1 MARPTHDIVATL
13 GEYKAADG
21 SKKKRYHTCGKAFTN
36 DQGQISLKLDALPC
50 SPEWSGW
57 LSLYPVQEHAA
68 PRPDPRQPNPPAS
81 SDPRESPERVAARA
95 VAAAAAAAREEDPDD
110 DIPF

>member
-13 GEYKAADG
+13 GEYEAADG

-57 LSLYPVQEHAA
+57 LSLYPVQEPSA
-68 PRPDPRQPNPPAS
+68 PRPDLR
-81 SDPRESPERVAARA
+81 DSPERVAARA
-95 VAAAAAAAREEDPDD
+95 AAAAAATAREEDPDD

>member
-13 GEYKAADG
+13 GEYTAADG
-21 SKKKRYHTCGKAFTN
+21 TKKKRYHPCGKAFTN
-36 DQGQISLKLDALPC
+36 EKGQVSLKIDAMPC

-57 LSLYPVQEHAA
+57 LSLYPVKDEQ
-68 PRPDPRQPNPPAS
+68 RPDPRPVQRSMPPA
-81 SDPRESPERVAARA
+81 PAADGPD
-95 VAAAAAAAREEDPDD
+95 EDE

>member
-68 PRPDPRQPNPPAS
+68 PRPDPRPPAPE
-81 SDPRESPERVAARA
+81 PRESPERVAARA
-95 VAAAAAAAREEDPDD
+95 KAEAAQAAREEDPDD

>member
-13 GEYKAADG
+13 GEYTAADG

-36 DQGQISLKLDALPC
+36 DKGQVSLKLDALPC

-57 LSLYPVQEHAA
+57 LSLYPVRDDAPVPRNDPRPAVRTAA
-68 PRPDPRQPNPPAS
+68 PGPAA
-81 SDPRESPERVAARA
+81 DDDA
-95 VAAAAAAAREEDPDD
+95 DD
-110 DIPF
+110 DIPY

>member
-13 GEYKAADG
+13 GEYTAADG
-21 SKKKRYHTCGKAFTN
+21 TKKKRYHTCGKAFTN
-36 DQGQISLKLDALPC
+36 DKGQVSLKLDALPC

-57 LSLYPVQEHAA
+57 LSLYPVKTDEQRAD
-68 PRPDPRQPNPPAS
+68 PRPVPRSMPPA
-81 SDPRESPERVAARA
+81 PAADGPD
-95 VAAAAAAAREEDPDD
+95 EDD

>member
-1 MARPTHDIVATL
+1 MARPTHDIVATI

-21 SKKKRYHTCGKAFTN
+21 TKKKRYHTCGKAFTN
-36 DQGQISLKLDALPC
+36 ERGEISLKLDAMPC

-57 LSLYPVQEHAA
+57 LSLYPVQEQ
-68 PRPDPRQPNPPAS
+68 PRPDPRPAPAPRTAEPPAS
-81 SDPRESPERVAARA
+81 APDE
-95 VAAAAAAAREEDPDD
+95 DD

>member
-68 PRPDPRQPNPPAS
+68 PRPDPRPAPRAMPPPPVETA
-81 SDPRESPERVAARA
+81 
-95 VAAAAAAAREEDPDD
+95 EEDPDD

>member
-21 SKKKRYHTCGKAFTN
+21 TKKKRYHTCGKAFTN

-57 LSLYPVQEHAA
+57 LSLYPVQEQT
-68 PRPDPRQPNPPAS
+68 RPDPRPAPA
-81 SDPRESPERVAARA
+81 PRAEAPAANA
-95 VAAAAAAAREEDPDD
+95 PDEDD

>member
-1 MARPTHDIVATL
+1 MARPTHDIVATI

-21 SKKKRYHTCGKAFTN
+21 TKKKRYHTCGKAFTN
-36 DQGQISLKLDALPC
+36 ERGEISLKLDAMPC

-57 LSLYPVQEHAA
+57 LSLYPVQEQ
-68 PRPDPRQPNPPAS
+68 PGPDPRPAPAPRTAEPPAS
-81 SDPRESPERVAARA
+81 APDE
-95 VAAAAAAAREEDPDD
+95 DD

>member
-21 SKKKRYHTCGKAFTN
+21 TKKKRYHTCGKAFTN

-57 LSLYPVQEHAA
+57 LSLYPVQDQAQRA
-68 PRPDPRQPNPPAS
+68 DPRPAPA
-81 SDPRESPERVAARA
+81 PQAAEP
-95 VAAAAAAAREEDPDD
+95 AASAAGEED

>member
-1 MARPTHDIVATL
+1 MARPTHDIVATI

-21 SKKKRYHTCGKAFTN
+21 TKKKRYHTCGKAFTN
-36 DQGQISLKLDALPC
+36 ERGEISLKLDAMPC

-57 LSLYPVQEHAA
+57 LSLYPVQEQ
-68 PRPDPRQPNPPAS
+68 PRPDPAPRTAEPPAS
-81 SDPRESPERVAARA
+81 APDE
-95 VAAAAAAAREEDPDD
+95 DD

>member
-21 SKKKRYHTCGKAFTN
+21 TKKKRYHTCGKAFTN
-36 DQGQISLKLDALPC
+36 DQGQISLKIDAMPC

-57 LSLYPVQEHAA
+57 LSLYPVQEQPAA
-68 PRPDPRQPNPPAS
+68 RQDPRPAQRSMPPPPPVEDSEA
-81 SDPRESPERVAARA
+81 
-95 VAAAAAAAREEDPDD
+95 DPDD

>member
-68 PRPDPRQPNPPAS
+68 PRPDPRQPAP
-81 SDPRESPERVAARA
+81 DPRESPERVAARA
-95 VAAAAAAAREEDPDD
+95 KAEAAQAAREEDPDD